1 MEWDEHGQPADLEAA
16 SYDALDWLILYE
28 SDIKRAAVFSSSHV
42 LIDGLD
48 RIRRCIAALRRFLGD
63 PAAFSEEETP

>member
-28 SDIKRAAVFSSSHV
+28 SDIKRVADSPI
-42 LIDGLD
+42 LIDALD
-48 RIRRCIAALRRFLGD
+48 RIGRWIAALRRFLGD

>member
-28 SDIKRAAVFSSSHV
+28 SDIKRVADSPI
-42 LIDGLD
+42 LIDALD
-48 RIRRCIAALRRFLGD
+48 RIGRCIAALRRFLGD